1 MIALILLKL
10 LAFSQILQGVHKLLS
25 STVYRY
31 RRIEQQ
37 NNRQTW
43 GLGARGGR
51 LAPLAMSSGGRWGGR
66 SMISIISSFKKETCI
81 SKLRFNI
88 QAVFCNHKSRPG
100 TINPSVALLFSLLF
114 AAQISGLG
122 RKDEEEGRIVVV
134 SDPVLIQGFSVLG
147 ETLPDHPTLEGR
159 VEIIVTIDL
168 KNKLGMRAQVK
179 L

>member
-1 MIALILLKL
+1 MDDQRSRLYLHLRKKRTSVNFYLIYKL
-10 LAFSQILQGVHKLLS
+10 F
-25 STVYRY
+25 
-31 RRIEQQ
+31 
-37 NNRQTW
+37 
-43 GLGARGGR
+43 
-51 LAPLAMSSGGRWGGR
+51 
-66 SMISIISSFKKETCI
+66 
-81 SKLRFNI
+81 
-88 QAVFCNHKSRPG
+88 FCNHKYRPG
-100 TINPSVALLFSLLF
+100 TINPSVVLLFSLLF